1 MPTLYSYATDEVD
14 GTIFDNIQRRISHIE
29 NASAFRMSEYPVEDI
44 TDGKAD
50 KFIEVLI
57 EDLATLTTS
66 ISQYTEMLKIDRSLL
81 TYETAKMDNITALK
95 ANVKLNIKNVY
106 LIQKEIEKYERKLR
120 ALRDYMPYISLTNFL
135 DFRTAYDTF
144 TTQLTDLL
152 NVGTDLLE
160 FLIEDGLIKTK
171 GFEEV
176 NINRPRTGLNYDE
189 STPYYRRKITEKM
202 LLKKMEEISKRPD
215 YVWNISEQID
225 PTTGLPEYEG
235 LSEEDYNAM
244 IGERNRVE
252 LLNQALD
259 ELNERDYVPNQKVFP
274 DKDYELWYDKLTQII
289 KDRKLANKLK
299 KGIKISKKDAGTD
312 PTDEDLDGNEGYVPY
327 EEPDVSFD
335 EEGDVVRELPQGED
349 YIPYRPTP
357 RRPKPTT
364 EEEEMEE
371 VLIEEKEQLE
381 TIKLISSILKR
392 INEPFKKLWE
402 KLLSTIL
409 SIDGDMELIL
419 NNFNEYRQQRL
430 EDPTKANEEN
440 EALLNNP
447 YGMKGSGIFGYKI
460 TSQGFKKKG
469 GNFTK
474 RGGGYWEEMAKGTY
488 KDGKYTP
495 HYDTGIS
502 LKGGAEMAKYDD
514 TRMGVFD
521 DTRMGVNDNIYNAYS
536 GGIPNQLAHPSRRE
550 MARYYGSGGSKFI

>member
-1 MPTLYSYATDEVD
+1 MPTLYSYATNEVD

-29 NASAFRMSEYPVEDI
+29 DASAFRLSEYPVKDI

-66 ISQYTEMLKIDRSLL
+66 VSQYTEMLKIDRSLL
-81 TYETAKMDNITALK
+81 TYETTKMDNITALK

-106 LIQKEIEKYERKLR
+106 LIQREIEKYERKLR

-144 TTQLTDLL
+144 TKQLTDLL
-152 NVGTDLLE
+152 YVGNDLLE
-160 FLIEDGLIKTK
+160 FLIEDGLVKTK

-176 NINRPRTGLNYDE
+176 VLNRPRTGLNFDE
-189 STPYYRRKITEKM
+189 STPYFRRKITEKM

-215 YVWNISEQID
+215 FVWNVGERID
-225 PTTGLPEYEG
+225 PTTGEPEYEG
-235 LSEEDYNAM
+235 LSEEDYNR
-244 IGERNRVE
+244 IVGERNRVE

-259 ELNERDYVPNQKVFP
+259 ELNERDYVPNQKIFP
-274 DKDYELWYDKLTQII
+274 DKDYELWYDKLTQIVQ
-289 KDRKLANKLK
+289 DRKLAKKLK
-299 KGIKISKKDAGTD
+299 KGIKITKKDAGTD
-312 PTDEDLDGNEGYVPY
+312 PTDEEVNEGYVPY

-335 EEGDVVRELPQGED
+335 DEGDIVREIPQGDD
-349 YIPYRPTP
+349 YIPYTPTP
-357 RRPKPTT
+357 PRPKPTT

-381 TIKLISSILKR
+381 AIKLISSILKR
-392 INEPFKKLWE
+392 INEPFKKLWD
-402 KLLSTIL
+402 KLLTTIL
-409 SIDGDMELIL
+409 SIDGDMEMIL

-430 EDPTKANEEN
+430 EDPTKANEEK

-447 YGMKGSGIFGYKI
+447 YGMKG
-460 TSQGFKKKG
+460 

-474 RGGGYWEEMAKGTY
+474 RGYWEGKKGGSYWEEVRKGNTTP
-488 KDGKYTP
+488 KYNN
-495 HYDTGIS
+495 GVS
-502 LKGGAEMAKYDD
+502 LKYIGFNPED
-514 TRMGVFD
+514 RPE
-521 DTRMGVNDNIYNAYS
+521 NAYS

>member
-14 GTIFDNIQRRISHIE
+14 GTIFDNIQRRISHTE
-29 NASAFRMSEYPVEDI
+29 NASAFRLNEYPVEDI

-66 ISQYTEMLKIDRSLL
+66 VSQYTEMLKIDRSLL
-81 TYETAKMDNITALK
+81 TYETAKIDNITALK
-95 ANVKLNIKNVY
+95 SNVKLNIKNVY
-106 LIQKEIEKYERKLR
+106 LIQRDIEKYDRKLKT
-120 ALRDYMPYISLTNFL
+120 LKEFIPYITLTNFL

-152 NVGTDLLE
+152 NVGNDLLE
-160 FLIEDGLIKTK
+160 FLIEDGLVKTK

-189 STPYYRRKITEKM
+189 STPYFRRKITEKM

-215 YVWNISEQID
+215 FVWNVSEQID

-235 LSEEDYNAM
+235 LNEEDYNTI

-259 ELNERDYVPNQKVFP
+259 ELNERDYVPNQKIFP
-274 DKDYELWYDKLTQII
+274 DKDYELWYDKLTQIV

-299 KGIKISKKDAGTD
+299 KGIKISKKDTGTD
-312 PTDEDLDGNEGYVPY
+312 PTDEDLDGYVPY
-327 EEPDVSFD
+327 EEPDVDFD

-381 TIKLISSILKR
+381 AIKLISSILKR

-402 KLLSTIL
+402 KLLTTIL
-409 SIDGDMELIL
+409 SIDGDMEMIL
-419 NNFNEYRQQRL
+419 NNFNEYRQQTL
-430 EDPTKANEEN
+430 EDPTKANEEK
-440 EALLNNP
+440 EAILNNP
-447 YGMKGSGIFGYKI
+447 YGM
-460 TSQGFKKKG
+460 KG

-495 HYDTGIS
+495 HYNTGVS
-502 LKGGAEMAKYDD
+502 MKGGAEMAKYD
-514 TRMGVFD
+514 
-521 DTRMGVNDNIYNAYS
+521 DNIYNAYS